1 MNPLKVKASTTP
13 ITSAVFSGLQPLTN
27 AEVQNYIANVI
38 TTKFATDTTG
48 SGTAEINI
56 TTDNSGSGTSIGT
69 FSDTDRTEATGTHP
83 ATGAVDTVTY
93 YAKQVTTAV
102 AENVTAR
109 PVAWSDGVRQM
120 TDSDLDG
127 VLDTVISAFVAESTY
142 TAGQYKLQATA
153 PSGGTWQARYTITDV
168 ANGGNTTTYLWQKT
182 AASTSPSDFLAP
194 LKSNDAN
201 SVKIMTAAEVEQLV
215 PNFRNRIID
224 TNIGTYKLQASAPVS
239 GTWVEFGSS
248 TTDTREE
255 ISPLNYV
262 GNYVGNYSGTYGG
275 PPYTAFFTS
284 PAYSQVFSDNYVGT
298 APYSGTYAGV
308 GPSYSGNF
316 SGNFSNNF
324 TGLSYSNPA
333 GNNPAGPSYST
344 PGNANPAGPS
354 YSTPG
359 NANPGGPSYSN
370 PAGPSYSNPAGN
382 NPAGPSYSTP
392 YTGSY
397 GGNYDGPPPQR
408 EQIVYYSGPT
418 FAGTYTGVYSGPGL
432 NYEGYFEI
440 PIAPFEPGEVYIGYF
455 AGAPQ
460 NYIGYYAS
468 GIGYVANFQG
478 PSLYFVTGYDKA
490 YYSGTYLGP
499 PSYSTPAGSNPAG
512 PSYSNPAGPSYSN
525 PGGSNPSGPSYS
537 NPGGSNPAGPS
548 YSNPAGNNPAG
559 PSYSGTFTGNF
570 IGNFTG
576 NFTSAGNF
584 TGNYVGPAT
593 YTGNYTGNFSSIYTN
608 IYGGNFTGNYSGT
621 YAGTYSGATIV
632 SSKETVSTIK
642 LWIRTA

>member
-13 ITSAVFSGLQPLTN
+13 ITSASFSGLEPLTN

-102 AENVTAR
+102 AESVTAR
-109 PVAWSDGVRQM
+109 PIAWSDGVRQM

-182 AASTSPSDFLAP
+182 AATTSPSDFLAP

-201 SVKIMTAAEVEQLV
+201 SVKIMTAAEIEQLV

-224 TNIGTYKLQASAPVS
+224 TNIGTYKLQASAPAS
-239 GTWVEFGSS
+239 GTWVELGSS

-255 ISPLNYV
+255 VSTLNYV
-262 GNYVGNYSGTYGG
+262 GNYTGNYSGTYGG
-275 PPYTAFFTS
+275 PSYTGSFTS
-284 PAYSQVFSDNYVGT
+284 
-298 APYSGTYAGV
+298 
-308 GPSYSGNF
+308 PSYSGNF
-316 SGNFSNNF
+316 SGNYVGTTPYSGTY
-324 TGLSYSNPA
+324 TGT
-333 GNNPAGPSYST
+333 GPSYSGNFT
-344 PGNANPAGPS
+344 GPGYTSPYTGVSYSAEVSYTGPS
-354 YSTPG
+354 YTGLELVAYTGNYSGGPFYSTTGGTYTGNYLGSFSGTASYTGPTYTGPSTPG
-359 NANPGGPSYSN
+359 TTYTGNFAGGPFYST
-370 PAGPSYSNPAGN
+370 PAGPSYSNPV
-382 NPAGPSYSTP
+382 GPSYGQTYTGNYSGPSTPGTP
-392 YTGSY
+392 YTG
-397 GGNYDGPPPQR
+397 
-408 EQIVYYSGPT
+408 
-418 FAGTYTGVYSGPGL
+418 FYSGPGL
-432 NYEGYFEI
+432 
-440 PIAPFEPGEVYIGYF
+440 
-455 AGAPQ
+455 
-460 NYIGYYAS
+460 
-468 GIGYVANFQG
+468 
-478 PSLYFVTGYDKA
+478 
-490 YYSGTYLGP
+490 
-499 PSYSTPAGSNPAG
+499 SYSSNFSGNYTTPVGPAYG
-512 PSYSNPAGPSYSN
+512 QTYTGFFNGFV
-525 PGGSNPSGPSYS
+525 
-537 NPGGSNPAGPS
+537 
-548 YSNPAGNNPAG
+548 AG
-559 PSYSGTFTGNF
+559 PSYSGTYSSSGTPYSAIFTSPVYSGTYTGNF
-570 IGNFTG
+570 SGSGNY
-576 NFTSAGNF
+576 
-584 TGNYVGPAT
+584 TGNYVGSAT
-593 YTGNYTGNFSSIYTN
+593 YTGNYTGNFTSTYTN